1 MTLLKPIEVH
11 EGQDAKFTCELSG
24 DCMDLGWYKNNEKV
38 PPRDKKCEV
47 KRLGRRHTLIVK
59 DCRAADQGEI
69 AISVFG
75 LYSRADLTVKSKN
88 IRIKIIIN
96 IVS

>member
-1 MTLLKPIEVH
+1 
-11 EGQDAKFTCELSG
+11 
-24 DCMDLGWYKNNEKV
+24 MDLAWYKNNEKV

-75 LYSRADLTVKSKN
+75 LYSRAENVET
-88 IRIKIIIN
+88 IKIGF
-96 IVS
+96 VSGPPGFSPS